1 MNLRILRFRAPL
13 YFALL
18 AYGHALFGSRVVHT
32 GSVTARNT
40 ASKSRP
46 LIAPTKVLR
55 RTYACYRSVS
65 SLKAAEASNFDA
77 SLASSLDLNEFDVV
91 EYWAAES
98 SSSTTSSTSSTGSSS
113 SSSSDDA
120 IIKGNNALHLGVVL
134 RDGTIQPL
142 CCWQVN

>member
-46 LIAPTKVLR
+46 LIAPTQVL
-55 RTYACYRSVS
+55 ACYRSVS

-113 SSSSDDA
+113 SSSDDA